1 MTDEAK
7 VLTFDDLKQ
16 AVAGHAAAFRCV
28 TEYQPAG
35 GPGDKVFPPTYEGG
49 KYAIETRYIDGAPV
63 PCVLLDSVQSQANRM
78 ELALLDAVRATP
90 KRISLPLVE
99 AKFEDEKLLKKFT
112 VTSLEAPHRIADAIF
127 RDSLIEE
134 NGRSV
139 MFRKSEKGKILDNAD
154 VRNATGLFGLCP
166 TALVFGIWDST
177 GPRGGLGA
185 KIQRAIVS
193 EIVGFH
199 AQPGNK
205 TSSRIDP
212 LQIKLGAGPVLDR
225 AVKDDRS
232 PDWSISLETTTEK
245 AAKKKEGKRP
255 SEINHGNVT
264 PTITDGGFTISKAVQ
279 TTVLSLA
286 AIRRLRFPIPEKVD
300 VDLKARTVIAA
311 LGLLGAVLTREEGA
325 DLRSRCQLVS
335 TQEFFWE
342 LLATPGQAPL
352 KYKLDAATAVS
363 LFNKAF
369 AEAKTTPKLPWEDT
383 IALTPHPDLIE
394 LVKRSQELEASSVA
408 EEGQ

>member
-7 VLTFDDLKQ
+7 VLTIDDLKQ

-35 GPGDKVFPPTYEGG
+35 GPGDKIFPPTYEGG
-49 KYAIETRYIDGAPV
+49 RYAVETRYIDGEPV

-78 ELALLDAVRATP
+78 ELALLNAVREG
-90 KRISLPLVE
+90 RIGLPLVE
-99 AKFEDEKLLKKFT
+99 ARFDDERLLKKFS
-112 VTSLEAPHRIADAIF
+112 VTSLEAPHRVADAIF

-134 NGRSV
+134 NGRRV

-154 VRNATGLFGLCP
+154 VQNATGLFGLCP

-193 EIVGFH
+193 EIIGLH
-199 AQPGNK
+199 AHPGNK

-212 LQIKLGAGPVLDR
+212 LQIKLDAGPVFDR
-225 AVKDDRS
+225 PEKNAQD
-232 PDWSISLETTTEK
+232 PDWMIPAASAEK
-245 AAKKKEGKRP
+245 EKSARKKEGKRP

-264 PTITDGGFTISKAVQ
+264 PTITEGGFTISKAIQ

-286 AIRRLRFPIPEKVD
+286 AIRRLNFPIAEQKD
-300 VDLKARTVIAA
+300 ANIKARTVLAA

-325 DLRSRCQLVS
+325 DLRSRCQLVA
-335 TQEFFWE
+335 TQDFLWE
-342 LLATPGQAPL
+342 LLDRPGQPSL
-352 KYKLDAATAVS
+352 KYKLDATAAVS
-363 LFNKAF
+363 IFQEALM
-369 AEAKTTPKLPWEDT
+369 EAKSPPSLPWEGT
-383 IALTPHPDLIE
+383 ILLAPHHDLIE
-394 LVKRSQELEASSVA
+394 LVKRSQELEVQGIA
-408 EEGQ
+408 EEG